1 MPDHPSEELESFRLL
16 LIDLSEKVRVLEH
29 DNRERLLSSSA
40 VNVFNSGDTAW
51 LLAATGLVFF
61 MTIPG
66 SLRTHHVIVLD
77 YTVPIVL
84 SYRTS

>member
-16 LIDLSEKVRVLEH
+16 LIDLSEKVRALEH
-29 DNRERLLSSSA
+29 DNRQRVLSSSG

-51 LLAATGLVFF
+51 VLAATALVFF

-66 SLRTHHVIVLD
+66 ILVAT
-77 YTVPIVL
+77 
-84 SYRTS
+84 